1 MSTATF
7 TAAEL
12 AQMRL
17 HAEELLPS
25 TCTIQARSTA
35 PDGMGGVTVTWTNTT
50 SVPCRLDAVTSL
62 GTKSSA
68 TSDKFTIHDAWTLF
82 VHWDRAIVVG
92 NRVTFDG
99 DTYEVLAVEDDH
111 DWRLLRQATLQR
123 VNA

>member
-25 TCTIQARSTA
+25 TCTIAVRTTSA
-35 PDGMGGVTVTWTNTT
+35 DGMGGVTESWTNTT
-50 SVPCRLDAVTSL
+50 GVPCRLDAITAL
-62 GTKSSA
+62 GMRSVA
-68 TSDKFTIHDAWTLF
+68 TGDKFTIHDAWTLF
-82 VHWDRAIVVG
+82 VHWDRAIAVG
-92 NRVTFDG
+92 NRVVFDG
-99 DTYEVLAVEDDH
+99 DTYEVLGVEDDH